1 MRELVLDRVRM
12 VQIGHFEKLLQLIF
26 WLPRLAL
33 EVTHNG
39 CDILLI
45 RAVRVLI
52 IIVTTSSDSD
62 PPEVS
67 LLPLLPPLVPF
78 LVPLPLTLNGVA
90 RLALGIVS
98 PLPRIKT
105 TLTASSPEVCRVAIS
120 SSSLVVF
127 D

>member
-52 IIVTTSSDSD
+52 IIVTTSSVSD

-67 LLPLLPPLVPF
+67 LLPPLAPF

-105 TLTASSPEVCRVAIS
+105 TLTTSSPEVCRVAIS